1 MTKEKLEELLV
12 SYGVTFTD
20 ALADALIDFF
30 GCEIWNCYGGPQI
43 IAPKGAFKVIYEA
56 GREDEED
63 DI

>member
-43 IAPKGAFKVIYEA
+43 IAPKGAFEA
-56 GREDEED
+56 LAESGEDEGD
-63 DI
+63 DV